1 MRLDLP
7 TRSTHALRSLSRR
20 SAAVLFVSVWMAIPA
35 AFGQSGVDTLH
46 DGYQLTESFSSKL
59 GPDAEAFYRIS
70 NHSPSGFNVNYSST
84 LGTNV
89 IRHERAQD
97 RMGAGTFVLGFAK
110 GMRRELPGTTS
121 LGLSAAVLQQ
131 LRNTGQAPLAVIY
144 DSASDTMPGTLTL
157 VQKDAKV
164 PVLIDNQL
172 VNLPA
177 LHARG
182 IFQHGNRRAAGEFY
196 FYNNRNNPLTLHYE
210 VKFSWESVPRTL
222 RITRIVAGASQQA
235 AMEQALKTVRE
246 LTLYGIHFDFNKAS
260 IRSES
265 GPLISDIATALRNNP
280 TWTLSVNGY
289 TDSIGKKSYNQRLSE
304 RRANSVVTALVNK
317 HGISPGR
324 LQAKGF
330 GPADPKASN
339 KTLQGRALNRRV
351 QLVRTDR

>member
-1 MRLDLP
+1 MDLP
-7 TRSTHALRSLSRR
+7 TCATRPLRSLYRC
-20 SAAVLFVSVWMAIPA
+20 SAVLLFVSVWMAIPA

-46 DGYQLTESFSSKL
+46 DGYELTESFSSKL

-70 NHSPSGFNVNYSST
+70 NHSPSGFNVTYSST

-97 RMGAGTFVLGFAK
+97 RAGAGIFVLGFAK

-131 LRNTGQAPLAVIY
+131 LRNTGQAPLSVIY
-144 DSASDTMPGTLTL
+144 DSASDTMPGILTL
-157 VQKDAKV
+157 VQEDAVV

-172 VNLPA
+172 VNLPTV
-177 LHARG
+177 HARG
-182 IFQHGNRRAAGEFY
+182 VFQQGNRRGIGEFY
-196 FYNNRNNPLTLHYE
+196 FYDNRKNPLTLQYT
-210 VKFSWESVPRTL
+210 VKFSWENVPRKL

-246 LTLYGIHFDFNKAS
+246 LSLYGIHFDFNKAS
-260 IRSES
+260 IRRDTD
-265 GPLISDIATALRNNP
+265 PLIGDIATTLKNNP

-289 TDSIGKKSYNQRLSE
+289 TDSIGKKSYNQKLSE
-304 RRANSVVTALVNK
+304 RRAISVVTALVNK

-324 LQAKGF
+324 LQARGL
-330 GPADPKASN
+330 GQTNPKASN